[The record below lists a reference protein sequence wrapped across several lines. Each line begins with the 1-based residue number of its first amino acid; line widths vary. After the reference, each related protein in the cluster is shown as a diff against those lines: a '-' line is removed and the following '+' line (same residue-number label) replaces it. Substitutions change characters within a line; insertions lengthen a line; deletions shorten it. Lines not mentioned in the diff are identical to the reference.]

1 MLLIDKKFVDILVD
15 NFGSSR
21 TFTREMVVNVALACF
36 LHVYV
41 CVCVCVFTAG
51 LYI

>member
-1 MLLIDKKFVDILVD
+1 VLLIDKKFVDILVD
-15 NFGSSR
+15 NFGSSL

-41 CVCVCVFTAG
+41 CVCVFTAG